1 MDAQRFPKADL
12 ACLHE
17 PALLSDA
24 HFSLSGERRLVL
36 AGMGDPRQGSR
47 YLGHR
52 IVDNPRDLRAHVQRI
67 LLLLAAGD
75 EVTLRAS
82 LVDLFIVLG
91 DKGNA
96 LKTRMLDCASPLLS
110 KTVAA
115 FLRRHLREG
124 FKPWDRAIST
134 MRMSLLSLGYVG
146 TRELVQVSTGAATT
160 TPVDALAHAR
170 ACLEYGQLEVAIE
183 TLEAANEAFPD
194 DWEVVTALEE
204 LYHHSGEG
212 REDRRRPAPDI
223 VAGQNPMVVTR
234 ARG

>member
-12 ACLHE
+12 ECLHE

-36 AGMGDPRQGSR
+36 AGMGDPRHGSR

-96 LKTRMLDCASPLLS
+96 LKARMLDCASPLLS

-115 FLRRHLREG
+115 FLRKHLREG
-124 FKPWDRAIST
+124 FKPWDSAIST
-134 MRMSLLSLGYVG
+134 MRMSLLSLGYIG
-146 TRELVQVSTGAATT
+146 TRELVQGCTATT
-160 TPVDALAHAR
+160 AATPVDALAQAR

-204 LYHHSGEG
+204 LYHHSA
-212 REDRRRPAPDI
+212 EDRDDRREPLPDI
-223 VAGQNPMVVTR
+223 VSEKDLMAVSR
-234 ARG
+234 ARR